1 MNCMSLPALLIAA
14 FLAGSL
20 MSGMGVWKV
29 QGWRHDAA
37 EKNRIEQE
45 ARALLIRQERAIEAS
60 TKYQETQADANAREV
75 IVTKEVIRVVQKPVY
90 REQCFDDDG
99 MRIIASD
106 IQAANARRGLGPEV
120 PASAPAR

>member
-1 MNCMSLPALLIAA
+1 VSIPALLAGA

-20 MSGMGVWKV
+20 FSGVGVWKV
-29 QGWRHDAA
+29 QSWRHDAA

-45 ARALLIRQERAIEAS
+45 ARSLLRRQENAIEAS

-99 MRIIASD
+99 MRIIAAD
-106 IQAANARRGLGPEV
+106 VQAANARRGLGSEV

>member
-1 MNCMSLPALLIAA
+1 MIPLWGVAAA
-14 FLAGSL
+14 FAVGLAIG
-20 MSGMGVWKV
+20 GGGAWKV

-37 EKNRIEQE
+37 EKSRIEQE
-45 ARALLIRQERAIEAS
+45 ARSLLRRQENALDASMRFQQGQAEAN
-60 TKYQETQADANAREV
+60 TREV
-75 IVTKEVIRVVQKPVY
+75 EVIKEVIRVVQKPVY

-99 MRIIASD
+99 MRIISAD